1 MFVRSSENLLRIM
14 RDTALCNRCGTCV
27 GLSDGRIIFH
37 DKENKY
43 LPQWIDAVDEPTA
56 EIIYRACTGKG
67 VDFSNLDKAVF
78 EGKRNYH
85 PYIGSFRQIG
95 IAWSNVPEIR
105 SVSSSGGLL
114 SHFLI
119 NLLRKKEIDGA
130 VVLGMSR
137 EKPWQNE
144 AFIATTPEEI
154 LSAAQSKYTISSVN
168 EILPQI
174 AAFEGKLA
182 YTGLPGQVQSVRILQ
197 QMQHPSVKNIRYVIG
212 PFFGNIL
219 HFSSVISLLRSFGIK
234 NYHQIKKLEF
244 RAGEWPGVMRIEMQS
259 GEVVQLKKFHANY
272 LIPFHICKSSLYC
285 IDFTNEFTDLSGGD
299 AWAPEY
305 EERGKGFSLIITRS
319 NLGDAILNE
328 MVERNEISFLP
339 LSPEEAIK
347 MHSHGYDFKKRGA
360 FIRMRYR
367 KWSGRMVPEYRI
379 QPGRFPFSRWLMEA
393 VIIFLFSL
401 MTSRFARWLSEKIPP
416 EMLGRIFEAARKFW
430 KKNTASIKKNKL
442 VQT

>member
-1 MFVRSSENLLRIM
+1 M

-119 NLLRKKEIDGA
+119 YLLRKKEIDGA

>member
-1 MFVRSSENLLRIM
+1 M

>member
-1 MFVRSSENLLRIM
+1 MSVKSRENLLRIM

-27 GLSDGRIIFH
+27 GLSDGRIVFH

-43 LPQWIDAVDEPTA
+43 LPMEKHSLDDNTA
-56 EIIYRACTGKG
+56 ELIYRACTGKG
-67 VDFSNLDKAVF
+67 VDFLDLDKAVF
-78 EGKRNYH
+78 ESSGNYH

-95 IAWSNVPEIR
+95 IAWSNNPEIR
-105 SVSSSGGLL
+105 KAGSSGGIL

-119 NLLRKKEIDGA
+119 HLLENKEIDGA
-130 VVLGMSR
+130 VVLGMSK

-168 EILPQI
+168 EILPHI

-197 QMQHPSVKNIRYVIG
+197 QIQHPSVRNIRYVIG
-212 PFFGNIL
+212 PFYGNIL
-219 HFSSVISLLRSFGIK
+219 HFSSVISLLRSYGIRD
-234 NYHQIKKLEF
+234 YHQIKKLEF
-244 RAGEWPGVMRIEMQS
+244 RAGEWPGSTRIEMNSEQ
-259 GEVVQLKKFHANY
+259 VIQLKKFHANY

-319 NLGDAILNE
+319 ILGDAIFKE
-328 MVERNEISFLP
+328 MVEKNEISFLP
-339 LSPEEAIK
+339 LSTEEAIR

-360 FIRMRYR
+360 FIRMNFR
-367 KWSGRMVPEYRI
+367 KWSGRKVPEYGI
-379 QPGRFPFSRWLMEA
+379 QPGRFPVSRWLMEA
-393 VIIFLFSL
+393 VISFLFLIMSSCL
-401 MTSRFARWLSEKIPP
+401 AKWLAEKIPP
-416 EMLGRIFEAARKFW
+416 ERLGRIFEAARIFW
-430 KKNTASIKKNKL
+430 KKNTAGIKKNKL
-442 VQT
+442 M

>member
-119 NLLRKKEIDGA
+119 YLLRKKEIDGA